1 MKEFELIASA
11 TFGLEAIVKREIIA
25 LGYEI
30 TDSRNGR
37 LTYRGDLRAVVRSN
51 LWLRC
56 ADRVYIKMG
65 EFKAK
70 TFEELF
76 QAAKAIAWEEWLP
89 VDAHFIVTG
98 SSAWSVLHSVPACQ
112 SIIEKAIVTRL
123 SGVYGVERFA
133 KNGPVYTVRF
143 MAQKDEFVLMIDS
156 SGAGLHDRGYRVK
169 DVPAPIKETMAA
181 AMVSLSFFKPGRF
194 LWDPFCGSGTIAIE
208 AAMMAR
214 NIAPGL
220 TRKFDCSWW
229 KNIPEE
235 IWKEEKAAA
244 YRAID
249 YDAEF
254 KIVASDIDPRA
265 IRAAKKNAEA
275 AGVDDCIEFRV
286 QDITDIGDGSLS
298 PFSTDIGDGSLSPFP
313 TISQNVEENRPLYP
327 QNVEENR
334 PLYPPL
340 YPDVDL
346 ERGVIIANPPYG
358 KRIGEAELLP
368 GIYGALKGFIKQNPK
383 WSLFLITS
391 DKDFEKAMGRPAD
404 RRRKLY
410 NGDIEVCY
418 YQYYGEK

>member
-11 TFGLEAIVKREIIA
+11 TFGLEAIVKREIIS

-37 LTYRGDLRAVVRSN
+37 LTYRGDLRAIVRSN

-65 EFKAK
+65 GFTAK
-70 TFEELF
+70 TFEQLF
-76 QAAKAIAWEEWLP
+76 QAAKAIPWEEWLP
-89 VDAHFIVTG
+89 VNAHFSVTG
-98 SSAWSVLHSVPACQ
+98 TSAWSVLHSVPACQ

-123 SGVYGVERFA
+123 SGVYGVDRFA
-133 KNGPVYTVRF
+133 KDGPVYAVRF
-143 MAQKDEFVLMIDS
+143 MAQKDEFVLMINT
-156 SGAGLHDRGYRVK
+156 SGPGLHDRGYRVK

-181 AMVSLSFFKPGRF
+181 AMVSLSFFKPGRL

-229 KNIPEE
+229 ESIPQE

-244 YRAID
+244 YRAMD
-249 YDAEF
+249 MDAEF
-254 KIVASDIDPRA
+254 KIIASDIDPRA

-275 AGVDDCIEFRV
+275 AGVDDCIEFAVR
-286 QDITDIGDGSLS
+286 DIVDSIP
-298 PFSTDIGDGSLSPFP
+298 PFAAGPEPVTEPAGQS
-313 TISQNVEENRPLYP
+313 
-327 QNVEENR
+327 
-334 PLYPPL
+334 
-340 YPDVDL
+340 VDL

-368 GIYGALKGFIKQNPK
+368 GIYGALKAFLEDHPQ

-391 DKDFEKAMGRPAD
+391 DKDFEKAMGHPAD

-410 NGDIEVCY
+410 NGDLEVCY

>member
-11 TFGLEAIVKREIIA
+11 TFGLEAIVKREIQA

-37 LTYRGDLRAVVRSN
+37 LTYRGDLRALVRSN

-56 ADRVYIKMG
+56 ADRVYVKMG

-76 QAAKAIAWEEWLP
+76 EASKALPWEEWLP
-89 VDAHFIVTG
+89 VDAHFSVAGT
-98 SSAWSVLHSVPACQ
+98 SARSVLHSVPACQ

-133 KNGPVYTVRF
+133 KSGPVYAVRF
-143 MAQKDEFVLMIDS
+143 MAQSDEFVLMINS
-156 SGAGLHDRGYRVK
+156 SGPGLHDRGYRVK

-181 AMVSLSFFKPGRF
+181 ALVSLSFFKPGRF
-194 LWDPFCGSGTIAIE
+194 LWDPFTGSGTIAIE

-235 IWKEEKAAA
+235 LWKEERAAA
-244 YRAID
+244 YKAID
-249 YDAEF
+249 MDAQF
-254 KIVASDIDPRA
+254 KILATDIDARA
-265 IRAAKKNAEA
+265 IRSAKKNAEA
-275 AGVDDCIEFRV
+275 AGVDDCIEFEVRDAA
-286 QDITDIGDGSLS
+286 QGIPEGSLQAEALAAGKPVPEAES
-298 PFSTDIGDGSLSPFP
+298 NERTAAGAQESSAA
-313 TISQNVEENRPLYP
+313 
-327 QNVEENR
+327 
-334 PLYPPL
+334 
-340 YPDVDL
+340 VDTR
-346 ERGVIIANPPYG
+346 RGVIIGNPPYG
-358 KRIGEAELLP
+358 KRIGEAEQLP
-368 GIYGALKGFIKQNPK
+368 GIYAALKGFLQENTA

-391 DKDFEKAMGRPAD
+391 DKEFEKAMGRPAD

-410 NGDIEVCY
+410 NGDLEVCY

>member
-11 TFGLEAIVKREIIA
+11 TFGLEAIVKREIIS

-37 LTYRGDLRAVVRSN
+37 LTYRGDLRAIVRSN

-65 EFKAK
+65 GFTAK
-70 TFEELF
+70 TFEQLF
-76 QAAKAIAWEEWLP
+76 QAAKALPWEEWLP
-89 VDAHFIVTG
+89 VNAHFSVTG
-98 SSAWSVLHSVPACQ
+98 TSAWSVLHSVPACQ

-123 SGVYGVERFA
+123 SGVYGVDRFA
-133 KNGPVYTVRF
+133 KDGPVYAVRF
-143 MAQKDEFVLMIDS
+143 MAQKDEFVLMINT
-156 SGAGLHDRGYRVK
+156 SGPGLHDRGYRVK

-181 AMVSLSFFKPGRF
+181 AMVSLSFFKPGRL

-220 TRKFDCSWW
+220 IRKFDCSWW
-229 KNIPEE
+229 ENIPQE

-244 YRAID
+244 YRAMD
-249 YDAEF
+249 MDAQF
-254 KIVASDIDPRA
+254 KIIASDIDPRA

-275 AGVDDCIEFRV
+275 AGVDDCIEFIV
-286 QDITDIGDGSLS
+286 SDIKEASGGRSFRGLAEAETGPCSEPAGQS
-298 PFSTDIGDGSLSPFP
+298 
-313 TISQNVEENRPLYP
+313 
-327 QNVEENR
+327 
-334 PLYPPL
+334 
-340 YPDVDL
+340 VDL

-368 GIYGALKGFIKQNPK
+368 GIYGALKSFIGEHPQ

-391 DKDFEKAMGRPAD
+391 DKDFEKAMSRPAD

-410 NGDIEVCY
+410 NGDLEVCY

>member
-229 KNIPEE
+229 KNIPDE

-275 AGVDDCIEFRV
+275 AGVDDCIDFLV

-298 PFSTDIGDGSLSPFP
+298 PFSI
-313 TISQNVEENRPLYP
+313 ISQNVKENR
-327 QNVEENR
+327 
-334 PLYPPL
+334 PL

-368 GIYGALKGFIKQNPK
+368 GIYGALKGFMKQNPK